1 VLTDSGSIIKETT
14 MMGVPCMT
22 ECDSTESPESATIG
36 THGLLGTDPA
46 ALPLGDVPGSVERL
60 S

>member
-1 VLTDSGSIIKETT
+1 